1 MKRFKNLTAI
11 LLAFVMVFLVGF
23 SFDKKSYAKEEL
35 KIAQYITNKKLEMKE
50 ENGKVFY
57 KGIFEGKI
65 PLAKVIESYSNLMVM
80 AKDKN
85 GYPHGKDGKNQ
96 IAYIDYNLKFPNGIK
111 VDKITTVSKSNMIP
125 QSTITKE
132 LNNNNINFK
141 FRLTDQNWKGV
152 YEAFLEDMKDVS
164 KHTVDVTVEYSFEG
178 TKADFEKIKY
188 EKIKGQGDFSFY
200 PYGWAAASKMEVFLQ
215 VYKIDSLNIN
225 ICEN

>member
-132 LNNNNINFK
+132 IKNNNINFK

-200 PYGWAAASKMEVFLQ
+200 PRGIWAILKKNLL
-215 VYKIDSLNIN
+215 VYKTDSLNLN
-225 ICEN
+225 IFEN